1 MPANRA
7 ICGVLL
13 LLLMSAALYGC
24 GSQSV
29 ESSLTDASSLDSP
42 GGSSTGSS
50 YSSSTVP
57 SLDDDDEYLD
67 ATGAHQ
73 IIADPI
79 EPWNRFWFKF
89 NDVTYENVLSPLHK
103 GYSFITPKP
112 VRTGISNFFHN
123 LKAPIRIVN
132 CLFQGKGMEAGVE
145 FSSFVLNS
153 TAGIGGLFDVA
164 KSHKKVVEPTGED
177 GGQTLG
183 VWGMGEGLYIV
194 WPLLGPSNAR
204 DTLGMG
210 MDYFMD
216 PLTYAID
223 DWEIGL
229 GVSAFR
235 TFNDFDQLLDTYDTM
250 KGMSVEPYTSV
261 RDAYTQYRRAQI
273 AK

>member
-1 MPANRA
+1 MPR
-7 ICGVLL
+7 
-13 LLLMSAALYGC
+13 
-24 GSQSV
+24 
-29 ESSLTDASSLDSP
+29 
-42 GGSSTGSS
+42 
-50 YSSSTVP
+50 
-57 SLDDDDEYLD
+57 
-67 ATGAHQ
+67 
-73 IIADPI
+73 
-79 EPWNRFWFKF
+79 
-89 NDVTYENVLSPLHK
+89 
-103 GYSFITPKP
+103 P
-112 VRTGISNFFHN
+112 VRTGEGNFVRT
-123 LKAPIRIVN
+123 LKAQIRIVN
-132 CLFQGKGMEAGVE
+132 GRIKGKGMGGVE
-145 FSSFVLNS
+145 EFSTFVLNS
-153 TAGIGGLFDVA
+153 TVGIGGMFDVG